1 MRFPRLVEAKCEG
14 QNMSII
20 TGVAD
25 SRVTSRI
32 LDTARRS
39 LFMSALG
46 AAMLLARALP
56 VEAATLPQHP
66 CTPELEKLMAD
77 WNAAGFVMPFK
88 PNQAIVHGR
97 SGRVSSG
104 PEVTYMISQ
113 IRQAVRDCQRGDVK
127 SAREHIALVTERLHP
142 RS

>member
-1 MRFPRLVEAKCEG
+1 
-14 QNMSII
+14 MSTI

-25 SRVTSRI
+25 GRVTSRI

-39 LFMSALG
+39 LAISALG
-46 AAMLLARALP
+46 TAMLLARALP

-77 WNAAGFVMPFK
+77 WNAAGFQMPIR
-88 PNQAIVHGR
+88 PTQAIVQGR

-104 PEVTYMISQ
+104 PEVAYMIGQ
-113 IRQAVRDCQRGDVK
+113 IRQAVGDCQRGDVP
-127 SAREHIALVTERLHP
+127 SVRERIARVTERLHQ